1 MRSEER
7 WGVLVAAASSLL
19 GGSSVAVTRA
29 VIGEMSPASLGLFRF
44 GIGALCLLPLFL
56 AARQRGPGRRD
67 LVAIVLLGL
76 LFFAVFP
83 WLFNAS
89 LSRTT
94 AARGA
99 LALSTLPLFTLL
111 LGALFRHG
119 ASPLPWRASP
129 SRSPARRRQA
139 HRRRLGSAIS

>member
-1 MRSEER
+1 MIYAITTMRFRDSSLTPSLAANVSEGTMRSEER
-7 WGVLVAAASSLL
+7 WGVLAAAASSLL

-83 WLFNAS
+83 
-89 LSRTT
+89 
-94 AARGA
+94 
-99 LALSTLPLFTLL
+99 
-111 LGALFRHG
+111 
-119 ASPLPWRASP
+119 
-129 SRSPARRRQA
+129 
-139 HRRRLGSAIS
+139 